1 MVRFGA
7 KNREERKNKIGLTG
21 FVLLFIFLTLFC
33 PIVARKDFNATAK
46 SQKQGYVLIECSS
59 NRVLKA
65 ENEHERLPM
74 ASTTKIMTALIAV
87 ERLKLDD
94 VVTIPKEAVGVEG
107 SSIYLKLGEKI
118 SVLDL
123 LYGLMLRSGNDS
135 AMAIAIHT
143 AGSVSKFVE
152 LMNEKAK
159 QLGLKNTSFKNPHG
173 LSEKEHFTSAYD
185 LALIASYAMKNPV
198 FKEIVGTKSHVAKGQ
213 SEEEKRYFANKNRI
227 LYNYSGGN
235 GIKTGYTTEAGRCL
249 VASSERNSMQVIA
262 VALNYYDYFD
272 FCSRLMDYAYD
283 NYEMQ
288 KVIDKNVPYAN
299 IAVKKGGKIKKA
311 ELYSKNDFFYP
322 VKKDGS
328 EEIKVDVTHQN
339 ELVAPHNKETSCGN
353 VKIYIGNCLKF
364 EEKLYT
370 IYNIEKKFSITD
382 FWS

>member
-1 MVRFGA
+1 MVGFSA
-7 KNREERKNKIGLTG
+7 KNSKERKNKIGLTA
-21 FVLLFIFLTLFC
+21 FLVLFAVFSLIFPVTANKTL
-33 PIVARKDFNATAK
+33 VANAK

-65 ENEHERLPM
+65 ENEHNRLPM

-94 VVTIPKEAVGVEG
+94 VVTIPKEAVGIEG

-135 AMAIAIHT
+135 AVALAIHT
-143 AGSVSKFVE
+143 AGSVSKFVD
-152 LMNEKAK
+152 LMNEKAN

-185 LALIASYAMKNPV
+185 LALIASYAMKNPT
-198 FKEIVGTKSHVAKGQ
+198 FKEIVGTKSHVAKAEN
-213 SEEEKRYFANKNRI
+213 EEENRYFANKNRI

-235 GIKTGYTTEAGRCL
+235 GIKTGYTVDAGRCL

-262 VALNYYDYFD
+262 VALNYYDYFE
-272 FCSRLMDYAYD
+272 FCSQLMDYAFE
-283 NYEMQ
+283 NYEMK
-288 KVIDKNVPYAN
+288 KVVDNSTPYAT
-299 IAVKKGGKIKKA
+299 IKVKKGGKVKTA
-311 ELYSKNDFFYP
+311 EIFALNDCFYP
-322 VKKDGS
+322 IKKDGS
-328 EEIKVDVTHQN
+328 EEIKVDVTHQDQ
-339 ELVAPHNKETSCGN
+339 LVAPHDKQTSCGN